1 MRGPGGAPGSGI
13 FERLT
18 PTVGVTFLR
27 VGVTLGSGWGRREGE
42 WYSGVR
48 PSGEGRRRQWGE

>member
-1 MRGPGGAPGSGI
+1 MRGTWGDPVSGI

-27 VGVTLGSGWGRREGE
+27 VRVTLGGG
-42 WYSGVR
+42 YLDGVGDSWVVT
-48 PSGEGRRRQWGE
+48 SGEGRRRQWGE